1 MIDNGL
7 NKDEV
12 LKHINMQLVKSLEA
26 YRQTMSYMCADA
38 PLGVLCLPKVI
49 ETILKSNGIAR
60 VYDLF
65 GLDFTKI
72 KGIGDRRRRD
82 LTSRLNEFLAMG

>member
-1 MIDNGL
+1 MVDDVL
-7 NKDEV
+7 SKEEV
-12 LKHINMQLVKSLEA
+12 IKHINMQLVKSLEA
-26 YRQTMSYMCADA
+26 YRKTMSYMCADA

-49 ETILKSNGIAR
+49 ETILNRNGIAR

-65 GLDFTKI
+65 GLDLTKI